1 MAFSTRHLIL
11 TNTPKLISMHQLRK
25 LTQILLGAT
34 LIYTGTLHL
43 TTSRMEFQAQVPP
56 WVPFSPDFVV
66 LASGVVEIALGL
78 ALISLQRRREVGIAT
93 ALFFIAIF
101 PGNISQFVNQIDAF
115 GLDSDRARAIRLLFQ
130 PLLVLWALWSTTA
143 MPTGSFKRFW
153 NYIKKTI
160 RENKVATVIGIL
172 IGGVGTRFLEDGNLL
187 VTSVLTGMSVVGV
200 LVVWLAMKK
209 VKNFL

>member
-1 MAFSTRHLIL
+1 MHLI
-11 TNTPKLISMHQLRK
+11 RK
-25 LTQILLGAT
+25 ATQILLGAT

-78 ALISLQRRREVGIAT
+78 SLISLQRRREVGIAT

-101 PGNISQFVNQIDAF
+101 PGNISQFVNHIDAF

-143 MPTGSFKRFW
+143 LPKGSFKRLW
-153 NYIKKTI
+153 NYIKRVI

-187 VTSVLTGMSVVGV
+187 VTSVLTGMSTVGV
-200 LVVWLAMKK
+200 LVVWLLLKR
-209 VKNFL
+209 VKSLL